1 MAKKVKHPD
10 DPLYHQI
17 RIQLLRNK
25 DYVDTCYFIS
35 KIRNMTPE
43 EIKKL
48 DLENLTIMQ
57 KTVIKTY
64 ASGNF
69 KAIKELED
77 YYLFGENG

>member
-1 MAKKVKHPD
+1 
-10 DPLYHQI
+10 
-17 RIQLLRNK
+17 
-25 DYVDTCYFIS
+25 
-35 KIRNMTPE
+35 MTPE

-48 DLENLTIMQ
+48 DLENLTIIQ